1 MNQSNVFL
9 QFSLYQL
16 EEERQRLVRLQV
28 RVDAKVMPEE
38 LVVNFLL
45 LLVWKQFLQTFF
57 IVVQLL
63 A

>member
-45 LLVWKQFLQTFF
+45 LLV
-57 IVVQLL
+57 
-63 A
+63 